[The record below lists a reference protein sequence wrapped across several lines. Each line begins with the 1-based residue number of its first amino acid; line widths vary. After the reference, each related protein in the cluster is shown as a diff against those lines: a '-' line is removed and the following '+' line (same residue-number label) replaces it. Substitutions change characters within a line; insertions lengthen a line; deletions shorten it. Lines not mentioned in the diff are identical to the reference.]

1 MGSIMKPNKNH
12 RYPPREV
19 IEKSCGI
26 ILYRMKG
33 VNRDYLLL
41 HYPGGHWDFAK
52 GHVESFDTSEE
63 DTARRELKEETGI
76 TEVEMKP
83 LYREV
88 MYYEFRRGKS
98 ELVKKSVIYFLA
110 EAQHED
116 VKISFEHKGFVWLPY
131 LKSMKQLTYDNARIL
146 LEKAEKLLQNEG
158 NDE

>member
-1 MGSIMKPNKNH
+1 MKTGKNH
-12 RYPPREV
+12 KYPPREV

-63 DTARRELKEETGI
+63 DTARRELKEETGLTDI
-76 TEVEMKP
+76 EIKP

-110 EAQHED
+110 EAKQED
-116 VKISFEHKGFVWLPY
+116 VKISFEHKGYVWLPY
-131 LKSMKQLTYDNARIL
+131 QKAMKQVTYDNARTL
-146 LEKAEKLLQNEG
+146 LEKAEKLLQNRG
-158 NDE
+158 DDE

>member
-1 MGSIMKPNKNH
+1 MKSTKNH
-12 RYPPREV
+12 KYPPREV

-52 GHVESFDTSEE
+52 GHVETFDASEE
-63 DTARRELKEETGI
+63 DTARRELKEETGLTDI
-76 TEVEMKP
+76 EIKP

-88 MYYEFRRGKS
+88 MYYEFRRGKA

-110 EAQHED
+110 EAKHED

-131 LKSMKQLTYDNARIL
+131 QKSMKQLTYDNARKL

-158 NDE
+158 NGE